1 MRAWI
6 IEGFNGI
13 DKMREADVPD
23 PQPQTGEVL
32 LRLEYAALNPAD
44 AYLAEGQYPARPT
57 LPHILGRDGSGE
69 VIAIGPEVRDVRL
82 GQKLAVL
89 RGDTGVSRWGTFA
102 ERVTVPA
109 ESLIDIPAGWT
120 AEQGSCAAL
129 VYITAF
135 QALTQWEDLPRRA
148 VVLISGASGGVGV
161 AATELA
167 AAMGHTVIGLS
178 RSTEKSRILESLGM
192 ALTLDPAEP
201 KWRAALNGFL
211 EKRKVDL
218 VIDSVGGPLFP
229 ELIATL
235 GDRGRVSVVGR
246 LGGEVPRF
254 NTATLLFRRIRI
266 GGVAVG
272 AYANRESRAA
282 WTRAVELL
290 NKTGARPLIDRVYP
304 FAELPDAFAR
314 LAAGPMGKVLVRIG

>member
-1 MRAWI
+1 
-6 IEGFNGI
+6 
-13 DKMREADVPD
+13 
-23 PQPQTGEVL
+23 
-32 LRLEYAALNPAD
+32 
-44 AYLAEGQYPARPT
+44 
-57 LPHILGRDGSGE
+57 
-69 VIAIGPEVRDVRL
+69 
-82 GQKLAVL
+82 
-89 RGDTGVSRWGTFA
+89 
-102 ERVTVPA
+102 
-109 ESLIDIPAGWT
+109 
-120 AEQGSCAAL
+120 
-129 VYITAF
+129 
-135 QALTQWEDLPRRA
+135 
-148 VVLISGASGGVGV
+148 
-161 AATELA
+161 
-167 AAMGHTVIGLS
+167 MGHTVIGLS